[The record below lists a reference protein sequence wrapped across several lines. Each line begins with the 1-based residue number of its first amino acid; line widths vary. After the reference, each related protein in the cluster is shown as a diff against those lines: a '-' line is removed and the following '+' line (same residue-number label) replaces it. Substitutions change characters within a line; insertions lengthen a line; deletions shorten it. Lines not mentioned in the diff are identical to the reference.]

1 MSETFIKGTIR
12 LAFEPGPQAD
22 GLKDTAQRACK
33 AWKKSGLKIEVTF
46 LKKLP
51 GNTVDLYNIANIP
64 DPKLTIYKKLD
75 GAVLIG
81 PKSPSLIVPG
91 LTLED
96 YNAGGFH
103 FRWDISG
110 AEANVA
116 GITGTHYFKI
126 TGFTS
131 DDAVDPDI
139 FGRGEIEF
147 VTDGSAEGSAPALDA
162 SYPPTY
168 QELVSSLIAE
178 MRKQTYL
185 AMKAGV
191 PNNINDPA
199 KRRIFDVGA
208 DGTPVDD
215 IINP

>member
-12 LAFEPGPQAD
+12 LAFEPGKTD
-22 GLKDTAQRACK
+22 GLKDTAQRVCK
-33 AWKKSGLKIEVTF
+33 AWKKSGLKIEATF

-64 DPKLTIYKKLD
+64 DPKLTISKKTD
-75 GAVLIG
+75 GAALVG
-81 PKSPSLIVPG
+81 PKSASLIVPG
-91 LTLED
+91 LTLND

-103 FRWDISG
+103 FRWDISSD
-110 AEANVA
+110 EANVA

-126 TGFTS
+126 TGYTS
-131 DDAVDPDI
+131 DNSLDAKI

-147 VTDGSAEGSAPALDA
+147 VADGSAEGSAPVLDA
-162 SYPPTY
+162 SYPATY

-191 PNNINDPA
+191 PDNINSPA
-199 KRRIFDVGA
+199 KRRTFDVGS

-215 IINP
+215 IITP